1 MKKPKTKKRKKLMR
15 IIIVLLLLLLLLLL
29 VAPFPSSVREG
40 EESSYKSILFS
51 YITYR
56 IPDENGSYHTVSEF
70 LFFPFNFIYH

>member
-1 MKKPKTKKRKKLMR
+1 MKKPKTKNMKKLML
-15 IIIVLLLLLLLLLL
+15 IIIILLLS

-56 IPDENGSYHTVSEF
+56 IPDENDSYHTVSEF

>member
-15 IIIVLLLLLLLLLL
+15 IIIVLLLLLLL

>member
-15 IIIVLLLLLLLLLL
+15 IIIVLLLLLLL

-40 EESSYKSILFS
+40 EVSSYKSILFF

-56 IPDENGSYHTVSEF
+56 IPDENGSYHIVSEF